1 MDDNKILT
9 LANNERIQLQND
21 MRMLFEI
28 KDVRYATPAT
38 ISRAGILY
46 VSDESEE
53 IFQNISIKWMVKTM
67 ERLQNYMINSIEAD
81 EFFWIGDV
89 NEELTEYI
97 QF

>member
-1 MDDNKILT
+1 M
-9 LANNERIQLQND
+9 
-21 MRMLFEI
+21 
-28 KDVRYATPAT
+28 RYATPAT

-46 VSDESEE
+46 VSDENEE

-67 ERLQNYMINSIEAD
+67 DKLQTYMINSIEAD

-89 NEELTEYI
+89 SEELAEYI